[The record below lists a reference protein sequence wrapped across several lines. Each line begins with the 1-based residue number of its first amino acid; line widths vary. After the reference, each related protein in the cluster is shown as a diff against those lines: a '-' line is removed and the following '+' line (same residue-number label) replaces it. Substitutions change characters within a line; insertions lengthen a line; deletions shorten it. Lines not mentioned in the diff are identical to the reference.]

1 MNRQLK
7 GALFVFAIGVFMAA
21 LDNGIITASLTTL
34 IYAFDVSATWGS
46 WTITLYTLGLAISV
60 PIIGKLSDQFGRK
73 RLFMIEVTL
82 FAVGSLCV
90 ALSPTFPLF
99 LASRFLQ
106 SLGGGGIF
114 IIASSYVLNT
124 FPKDK
129 QGRALGLIGGMNG
142 IAAILGPNLGA
153 LILQATGSWHWLFL
167 INIPISIL
175 LLLFGGSFIKEE
187 EQEPVTEKM
196 DWAGIL
202 FLTTAVLSLMYSL
215 TLLEGEALLTSL
227 LKPTFFTIFLLSVV
241 LFVVLFQVEKRVGPN
256 RDPILPLNLIKTP
269 TFRWTLLLA
278 SFSGMILASVI
289 FIPGYIEQY
298 LDIPREQAGFWF
310 TPLALASGLGA
321 GGGGTLVD
329 KKGPIYT
336 LITASLLAII
346 GFLLFPLWVDTLWQ
360 MTIASSFVGAGFGM
374 MLGAPINVL
383 ATENTSEQKGVAL
396 GTTSLF
402 RQLGMT
408 IAPTIY
414 AGFLA
419 RSLTNVE
426 EKVSN
431 NLSEEAIPAH
441 AGGTLFLPE
450 GENLDEKDFESIK
463 STFELIQDEK
473 LRESMLTS
481 LHQVVGSGY
490 NGLFISSLLISAF
503 ALFGTLH
510 LRRLRKNQ

>member
-60 PIIGKLSDQFGRK
+60 PIVGKLSDQFGRK
-73 RLFMIEVTL
+73 RLFMIEVAL
-82 FAVGSLCV
+82 FGIGSLCV

-153 LILQATGSWHWLFL
+153 IILQATGNWHWLFL
-167 INIPISIL
+167 INIPISVL
-175 LLLFGGSFIKEE
+175 LLIFGGRFIKEE
-187 EQEPVTEKM
+187 QELVKEKM
-196 DWAGIL
+196 DWAGIV

-215 TLLEGEALLTSL
+215 TLLEGEDLFKSL
-227 LKPTFFTIFLLSVV
+227 LKPTFFTFFLLAIV
-241 LFVVLFQVEKRVGPN
+241 LFAVLFQVEKRVGAT
-256 RDPILPLNLIKTP
+256 REPILPMTLMKTP

-289 FIPGYIEQY
+289 FIPGFIEQY
-298 LDIPREQAGFWF
+298 LNIPREQAGYWF
-310 TPLALASGLGA
+310 TPLALASGIGA

-336 LITASLLAII
+336 LVTASLLALI
-346 GFLLFPLWVDTLWQ
+346 GFLLFPLWVESLWQ
-360 MTIASSFVGAGFGM
+360 MAVASSFVGAGFGM

-383 ATENTSEQKGVAL
+383 ATENTSERKGIAL

-408 IAPTIY
+408 IGPTIY

-426 EKVSN
+426 EKVYN
-431 NLSEEAIPAH
+431 HLPNEAVPAQ
-441 AGGTLFLPE
+441 AGVTFYMPE
-450 GENLDEKDFESIK
+450 GEGLQEKDYQSIK
-463 STFELIQDEK
+463 STFEVIQDEEI
-473 LRESMLTS
+473 RQSMLS
-481 LHQVVGSGY
+481 GLHQVVGSGY
-490 NGLFISSLLISAF
+490 NGLFLSSFCISLL
-503 ALFGTLH
+503 ALLGTL
-510 LRRLRKNQ
+510 RLRKLRKMGS